1 MTDVMINAV
10 SLALIDS
17 WFKVKMFD
25 TVPQICGALVSFGDH
40 IVVFIFDFQ
49 ICRSLRWRANQTTFY
64 VLSLLKKQKT
74 LG

>member
-25 TVPQICGALVSFGDH
+25 TVP
-40 IVVFIFDFQ
+40 
-49 ICRSLRWRANQTTFY
+49 
-64 VLSLLKKQKT
+64 
-74 LG
+74 